1 MVLEYGYSLLLSR
14 VPRVPHLVR
23 SWGVR
28 TAATAGLGAA
38 AAGWLSGR
46 GGRAGGK
53 ANSGGVALVGG
64 ARIRRVKA
72 LLGYGGCR
80 GRGGAD
86 WLVGLG
92 RG

>member
-1 MVLEYGYSLLLSR
+1 MCVVLQYAYVLLLSR
-14 VPRVPHLVR
+14 VPRVPQLVVK

-28 TAATAGLGAA
+28 TAASAGLGAA

-64 ARIRRVKA
+64 ARMRRVKVCVVLQYA
-72 LLGYGGCR
+72 YVCVL
-80 GRGGAD
+80 
-86 WLVGLG
+86 
-92 RG
+92 